1 MWSLGS
7 AEVVCGLDY
16 QLKKSDQV
24 VTEIYVGFEFEVMA
38 SESLHCWQG
47 DRWAKMRKHTSI
59 GLMQMTFKLTQQP
72 NRCGQSQ
79 SSEAWHWPSFHC
91 DWGYISFT
99 VHCSSLDFWSSWHFE
114 QSRAS
119 FSFSQGNIYFKC
131 TRDALV
137 VSTYLGVTMLI
148 RQSCRIMLTA
158 VQCMDKM

>member
-1 MWSLGS
+1 MKLSNVRGMCVLSWRLDTSLGPWSLGKCTKSLMWSLGS

-16 QLKKSDQV
+16 QLEKSDQV
-24 VTEIYVGFEFEVMA
+24 VTEIYVGFEFEVMT

-47 DRWAKMRKHTSI
+47 DRWAKMRKHTSM

-91 DWGYISFT
+91 EWGYISVT

-119 FSFSQGNIYFKC
+119 FSFSQGNI
-131 TRDALV
+131 
-137 VSTYLGVTMLI
+137 
-148 RQSCRIMLTA
+148 
-158 VQCMDKM
+158 